1 MKSKGRMKFKG
12 SGVRPSSIPEDSP
25 FAKYYEGGWIPIPSR
40 KKHHCSEGYHWV
52 KRYKTKNG
60 FIIKGHCAKDPWG
73 KYGHPTRRPIK
84 RQKDKQKYKAY
95 CVYTTNGK
103 RLKLK
108 QINPSS
114 LEESFKMVKEK
125 FHQLVDNC
133 KIDEKFK
140 QRNR

>member
-1 MKSKGRMKFKG
+1 MRLVKGDKWHNPGGYEVKLLESEEKNNKLYGINFQATIEHVFDSKF
-12 SGVRPSSIPEDSP
+12 
-25 FAKYYEGGWIPIPSR
+25 
-40 KKHHCSEGYHWV
+40 
-52 KRYKTKNG
+52 
-60 FIIKGHCAKDPWG
+60 
-73 KYGHPTRRPIK
+73 
-84 RQKDKQKYKAY
+84 DKQQYKAY
-95 CVYTTNGK
+95 CVYTMNGK

>member
-52 KRYKTKNG
+52 KRYKTK
-60 FIIKGHCAKDPWG
+60 K
-73 KYGHPTRRPIK
+73 
-84 RQKDKQKYKAY
+84 
-95 CVYTTNGK
+95 
-103 RLKLK
+103 
-108 QINPSS
+108 
-114 LEESFKMVKEK
+114 
-125 FHQLVDNC
+125 LVDNC